1 MSKQI
6 WLAPILSDKRERLI
20 ARASDVLASGP
31 AEALLY
37 IAASRP
43 LLELAADRLLD
54 GVRNRGVWG
63 SLPVHLFRGFAR
75 FVLATAIEDGTGLPL
90 QPRIAIDREELPL
103 KRSIISQIIKRL
115 AREGKLNAIAPLA
128 GRDGCINSIATLI
141 GEIQRAG
148 KSAAEFASIVEARIR
163 DFDSDSN
170 IDAPAVEAA
179 TVPRQ
184 SDFDREIA
192 IIYAA
197 YESTLAGSGFTEDDA
212 DQLRALEVLRGE
224 VDGKRVALPWL
235 SQVRLLV
242 LDGFFDFTPVQGE
255 MLRLLIPQ
263 FPDVIVNLNR
273 DERNA
278 EVFRPFEQ
286 TVKQLTSMAEF
297 DVFTISDAEP
307 VTDQLAFLRE
317 WLFNPLPDEMHQ
329 AESAQIDS
337 PEKLAR
343 IRLLECANRQTE
355 IRAIAKEIKRLVL
368 KSEFKL
374 SDIALVVRQR
384 ASYEETIARVFEEEA
399 IPVALGRRT
408 PAVEIPA
415 VRAALKLIEMLI
427 EIRREQQST
436 AKVSDL
442 ADLIKSGY
450 FRLSTDEV
458 AMLAERFER
467 DWVFE
472 SEEAA
477 RRQSPPHWD
486 ADELENVIAYVGG
499 ELRVEAWLARARKLT
514 GRKPSA
520 EREKLDDAEPDE
532 EVLVEDDTLA
542 ATDGQAVIQGRR
554 VGQSE
559 FVEVPL
565 PGSERKS
572 KPARDIDPAVIAWSE
587 LIIDRFWKL
596 ISAAPREGRP
606 RQLGGA
612 MMRLLDEL
620 QFTAEVRGSSI
631 ADAELPALTL
641 DLRGLESLRR
651 AFAAAT
657 RSIEMSERDDDTPK
671 PITLATFLDEAL
683 RCLRGQVLVTGHANP
698 DGLKV
703 LEATDV
709 RGLRFRA
716 LFIAGLIEGGFPLR
730 ASRDWI
736 YPHEERERLKQ
747 YGLTLEDISPDTLL
761 KEEHYFYQAA
771 CRATERLYLSRPL
784 VLEDGSETVGS
795 YYIEELRRAISPVE
809 IAKETVRNDFNGST
823 LFDSS
828 RRTERAMLLVR
839 QDERG
844 RHRGQRDGN
853 FSGDVIDRLMNA
865 ASEQGVLTESARRRI
880 AIERERGGARFGKF
894 DGVITN
900 TGLIARLAEHY
911 DAGHPFSASELS
923 LYGKCPFKFFAE
935 KVLRLEPRGEA
946 AMDLTAL
953 DAGSLL
959 HEVLRRFFERHRGKR
974 LANLDRRALRNE
986 LGEIADAV
994 FDEHERATP
1003 PLNPQVWRLDREIR
1017 KLLLEQVLDYEL
1029 EIQEKA
1035 RAKNVLPAFFELAF
1049 GMRGEGVDPRSTDR
1063 RLELRRGTGEQS
1075 EVVQLRGQID
1085 RVDVAE
1091 NGTAIAY
1098 DYKLS
1103 RGAGLEDLIEGR
1115 ALQLHIYLAALEQ
1128 LFLPGSEIAGAGYY
1142 TMKGG
1147 HARRNQGLYR
1157 AAMQSYTAVGTRTA
1171 STLADTE
1178 WTQIR
1183 AEMESRVWEFI
1194 DGMRGGR
1201 FVVLPTAP
1209 EATCPHCDFSAV
1221 CRYEKFRIRS
1231 KSEVG

>member
-6 WLAPILSDKRERLI
+6 WLAPILSDNRERLI
-20 ARASDVLASGP
+20 ARASAVLASGP

-75 FVLATAIEDGTGLPL
+75 FVLATAVEEETGLPL
-90 QPRIAIDREELPL
+90 APRIAIDREELPL

-115 AREGKLNAIAPLA
+115 AREGKLRAIAPLA

-163 DFDSDSN
+163 EFDSNSN
-170 IDAPAVEAA
+170 TDEPGAGA
-179 TVPRQ
+179 VPRQ
-184 SDFDREIA
+184 SDFDREVA

-197 YESTLAGSGFTEDDA
+197 YELALASSGFTEDDA

-224 VDGKRVALPWL
+224 VDGKRVSVPWL

-255 MLRLLIPQ
+255 ILRLLIPQ
-263 FPDVIVNLNR
+263 VPEVIVNLNR

-286 TVKQLTSMAEF
+286 TVKQLASMAEF
-297 DVFTISDAEP
+297 DVLTSSEAQP
-307 VTDQLAFLRE
+307 VADQLALLRE
-317 WLFNPLPDEMHQ
+317 RLFNPFPVETHQ
-329 AESAQIDS
+329 AEPAQIES
-337 PEKLAR
+337 PESLAR

-368 KSEFKL
+368 TSEFKL

-384 ASYEETIARVFEEEA
+384 ASYEETIARVFQEEA
-399 IPVALGRRT
+399 IPVALGLRT

-427 EIRREQQST
+427 EMRREQQST

-450 FRLSTDEV
+450 FRLSKDEV

-472 SEEAA
+472 SEAA

-499 ELRVEAWLARARKLT
+499 ELRVDAWLARARRLT

-532 EVLVEDDTLA
+532 EALAEDDTLA
-542 ATDGQAVIQGRR
+542 ATDGQAAIQRRR
-554 VGQSE
+554 VGQTE

-587 LIIDRFWKL
+587 LIVDRLRTL
-596 ISAAPREGRP
+596 ISTAPREGSP
-606 RQLGGA
+606 RQLRGA

-651 AFAAAT
+651 ALAAAT
-657 RSIEMSERDDDTPK
+657 RSIEMSERDDEAPK
-671 PITLATFLDEAL
+671 PITLASFLDEAL
-683 RCLRGQVLVTGHANP
+683 RCLHGQVLVTGHANP

-761 KEEHYFYQAA
+761 KEEHYFYQAV

-795 YYIEELRRAISPVE
+795 YYIEELRRAISPGE

-828 RRTERAMLLVR
+828 RRPERAMLLVR
-839 QDERG
+839 QDERR
-844 RHRGQRDGN
+844 RHRGQHDGN
-853 FSGDVIDRLMNA
+853 FSDDVIARLMKLPA
-865 ASEQGVLTESARRRI
+865 GQGFLTDSARRRI
-880 AIERERGGARFGKF
+880 AIERERGGSSFGKF

-900 TGLIARLAEHY
+900 AGLIAKLAEHY
-911 DAGHPFSASELS
+911 DSSHPFSASELS
-923 LYGKCPFKFFAE
+923 LYGKCPFRFYAE

-959 HEVLRRFFERHRGKR
+959 HEVLRRFFERHRGER
-974 LANLDRRALRNE
+974 LAGLDRRSLRNE
-986 LGEIADAV
+986 LGEVADAV
-994 FDEHERATP
+994 FDEHERAMP

-1063 RLELRRGTGEQS
+1063 RLELRRATDEKS
-1075 EVVQLRGQID
+1075 EAVQLRGQID
-1085 RVDVAE
+1085 RVDVGE

-1103 RGAGLEDLIEGR
+1103 RGAALDDMIEGR

-1157 AAMQSYTAVGTRTA
+1157 AAMQAYTAVGTRTA
-1171 STLADTE
+1171 STLADAE
-1178 WTQIR
+1178 WKQIR

-1194 DGMRGGR
+1194 DGMRAGR

-1221 CRYEKFRIRS
+1221 CRYEKFRIRG
-1231 KSEVG
+1231 KTADR

>member
-75 FVLATAIEDGTGLPL
+75 FVLATAIEEETGLPL
-90 QPRIAIDREELPL
+90 APRIAIDREELPL
-103 KRSIISQIIKRL
+103 ERSIISQIIKRL
-115 AREGKLNAIAPLA
+115 AREGKLIAIAPLA
-128 GRDGCINSIATLI
+128 GRDGCINSIATLV

-163 DFDSDSN
+163 DFDSNSSTDE
-170 IDAPAVEAA
+170 PAAGAA

-184 SDFDREIA
+184 SDFDREVA

-197 YESTLAGSGFTEDDA
+197 YQSTLASSGFTEDDA
-212 DQLRALEVLRGE
+212 DQLRALDALRGE
-224 VDGKRVALPWL
+224 VDGKRVSVPWL

-255 MLRLLIPQ
+255 MLRLLIPRV
-263 FPDVIVNLNR
+263 PDVVVNLNR

-286 TVKQLTSMAEF
+286 TVKQLASMAEF
-297 DVFTISDAEP
+297 EVRTISDAQP
-307 VTDQLAFLRE
+307 VADQLALLRE
-317 WLFNPLPDEMHQ
+317 RLFNPLPFKTHLPEP
-329 AESAQIDS
+329 APIES
-337 PEKLAR
+337 PESLAR

-368 KSEFKL
+368 TSEFKL
-374 SDIALVVRQR
+374 SDIALVLRQR

-399 IPVALGRRT
+399 IPVAMGRRT

-427 EIRREQQST
+427 EMRREQQQT

-450 FRLSTDEV
+450 FRLSREDV

-477 RRQSPPHWD
+477 RRQSQQRWD

-520 EREKLDDAEPDE
+520 ERVKLDDLEPEDE
-532 EVLVEDDTLA
+532 ALAEDDTLA
-542 ATDGQAVIQGRR
+542 ATDGQAAIHRRR
-554 VGQSE
+554 VAQTE

-565 PGSERKS
+565 PGSERKPR
-572 KPARDIDPAVIAWSE
+572 PARDIDPAVIAWSE
-587 LIIDRFWKL
+587 LIIDRLWRL
-596 ISAAPREGRP
+596 ILTAPREGSP

-612 MMRLLDEL
+612 TMRLLDEL

-631 ADAELPALTL
+631 ADSELPPLTL

-651 AFAAAT
+651 AFSAAT
-657 RSIEMSERDDDTPK
+657 RSIEMMERDDETPK

-698 DGLKV
+698 DGLNV

-747 YGLTLEDISPDTLL
+747 YGLTLEDISPATLL

-771 CRATERLYLSRPL
+771 CRATERLYLSRPS
-784 VLEDGSETVGS
+784 VLEDGSETVRS
-795 YYIEELRRAISPVE
+795 YYIEELKRAISPVE
-809 IAKETVRNDFNGST
+809 MAKETVRNDFNGST

-828 RRTERAMLLVR
+828 RSQELAMLLVR
-839 QDERG
+839 QEERR
-844 RHRGQRDGN
+844 RHRAQGDGN
-853 FSGDVIDRLMNA
+853 FSDDVIARLMNA
-865 ASEQGVLTESARRRI
+865 AAEQGFLTDSARRRI
-880 AIERERGGARFGKF
+880 AIERERGGAWFGEF

-900 TGLIARLAEHY
+900 TGLISKIAGHY
-911 DAGHPFSASELS
+911 DADHLFSASELS

-959 HEVLRRFFERHRGKR
+959 HEALRRFFERHRGER

-986 LGEIADAV
+986 LGEVADAV
-994 FDEHERATP
+994 FDEHERAMP

-1029 EIQEKA
+1029 EIQENA

-1063 RLELRRGTGEQS
+1063 RLELRRGTDETG

-1085 RVDVAE
+1085 RVDVGE
-1091 NGTAIAY
+1091 HETAVAY

-1103 RGAGLEDLIEGR
+1103 RGAGLDDMTEGR

-1128 LFLPGSEIAGAGYY
+1128 LFLPGREIAGAGYY

-1157 AAMQSYTAVGTRTA
+1157 AAMHAFTGVGTRTA
-1171 STLADTE
+1171 STLEDTE
-1178 WTQIR
+1178 WKRIR
-1183 AEMESRVWEFI
+1183 SEMESRIWEFI

-1201 FVVLPTAP
+1201 FMVLPSAP

-1221 CRYEKFRIRS
+1221 CRYEKFRIRG
-1231 KSEVG
+1231 KTED